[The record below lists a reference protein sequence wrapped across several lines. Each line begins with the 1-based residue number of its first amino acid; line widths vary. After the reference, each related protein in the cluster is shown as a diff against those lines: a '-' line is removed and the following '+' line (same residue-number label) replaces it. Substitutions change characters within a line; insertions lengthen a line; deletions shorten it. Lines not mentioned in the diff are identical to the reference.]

1 MLFLQ
6 ISRHMPESC
15 PLHNEKTKKTMMDLM
30 AKMEKLAKKYGVKM
44 VGNWVAI
51 PEHLIVSVYDAP
63 SMETLL
69 KLSME
74 PEVMA
79 WMGYNITETMPV
91 MTLDEVQKILK

>member
-1 MLFLQ
+1 
-6 ISRHMPESC
+6 MPESC

-63 SMETLL
+63 SMEALL